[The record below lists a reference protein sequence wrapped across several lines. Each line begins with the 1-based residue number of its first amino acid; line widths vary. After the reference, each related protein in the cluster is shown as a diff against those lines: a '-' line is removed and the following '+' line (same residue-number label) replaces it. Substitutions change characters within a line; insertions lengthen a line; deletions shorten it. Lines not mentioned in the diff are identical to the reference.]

1 MLNAIDVLMTI
12 QNQLNQVNKIKA
24 DEFKKVPSQQAIL
37 LNLILQSNEDDYG
50 QFIR

>member
-1 MLNAIDVLMTI
+1 MLNVIDALITI

>member
-1 MLNAIDVLMTI
+1 MLNAIDVLMMI

-24 DEFKKVPSQQAIL
+24 DEFKKVPSQQAML